1 MTAPAPR
8 SAPPRRP
15 LPSPQQRSSASTT
28 TEIDPGED
36 EIQEPKPR
44 GGYGTALAIV
54 LILLLAMGG
63 SFALFHEVVHAP
75 LVGET
80 ERLRE
85 ETTTLE
91 ARGVELDTRVAAL
104 TTERDALI
112 TERDTVTAERDALR
126 GRADELA
133 GAVAARDAQLAELE
147 AMTAS
152 LQAQLQAEITAGD
165 VQIEERDGRL
175 AVRLADQILFAPG
188 QAELSA
194 RGQAVIRRVA
204 QSLARMEGRLV
215 QVEGHTDATPLS
227 ADAQSRFPT
236 NWELSTARA
245 THVVRFLQD
254 ECEIPGERLVAA
266 GLSQFR
272 PVGDNATMAGR
283 RRNRRIEL
291 TLLPMPTPSRR

>member
-8 SAPPRRP
+8 PAPPRRP
-15 LPSPQQRSSASTT
+15 LPPPQQRASASTT
-28 TEIDPGED
+28 TEIDPD
-36 EIQEPKPR
+36 DDRVPEPAPR

-75 LVGET
+75 LAEET

-85 ETTTLE
+85 ETAALE
-91 ARGVELDTRVAAL
+91 ERGVELDTQLETLTAARDAVTL
-104 TTERDALI
+104 ERDGLI
-112 TERDTVTAERDALR
+112 AERDALR
-126 GRADELA
+126 GRTDELA

-152 LQAQLQAEITAGD
+152 LQEQLQAEITAGD
-165 VQIEERDGRL
+165 VQIEESGGRL

-188 QAELSA
+188 QAELSV

-215 QVEGHTDATPLS
+215 QVEGHTDSTPLS
-227 ADAQSRFPT
+227 ADAQSRFPS

-245 THVVRFLQD
+245 THVVRFLAD
-254 ECEIPGERLVAA
+254 ECAIPGERLVAA
-266 GLSQFR
+266 GLSQYR

-291 TLLPMPTPSRR
+291 TLLPMPTASR